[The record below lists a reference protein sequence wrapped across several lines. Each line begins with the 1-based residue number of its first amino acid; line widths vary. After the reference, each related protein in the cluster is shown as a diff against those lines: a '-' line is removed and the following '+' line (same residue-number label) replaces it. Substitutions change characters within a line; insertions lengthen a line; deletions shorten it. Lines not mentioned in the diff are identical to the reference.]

1 MTFNS
6 FEFLAF
12 FGIVFLA
19 YLLLPRKTRPVLVAV
34 SSVAFYAIY
43 NWKVTVLLMAYTV
56 LAYFAG
62 RILEKKKGRG
72 VLALLIIAGLLPLI
86 LCKYLNFGLGILA
99 RFGISIHGGSFGIF
113 LPLGISYFTFKV
125 IGYLVDV
132 YKDETPAEKNFII
145 FTAFV
150 TFFAEMPTGPI
161 DRANGLMKQLH
172 EESPKSW
179 TDFEKGVMYLL
190 FGYFEKMVVADRLG
204 MYVDAVYSDLYI
216 YEGITVLLAIFFY
229 SVQIY
234 MDFAGCTH
242 MAIGVAGAMGIKIP
256 ENFERPYLAVS
267 VADFWRRWHMSLM
280 KWLKDYI
287 YIPLG
292 GNRKGTLRKYF
303 NIMVVF
309 IVSGMW
315 HGAGTSF
322 VIWGGLNGILQ
333 IIGTVLKSSK
343 DRVYGALK
351 IPGDSEGL
359 KWWKRI
365 GTFILMSGTW
375 VFFRA
380 QSTSQALL
388 IFEQAFKTFDPWV
401 LFDGSLF
408 GVGLNQKNFIL
419 LWFLLLLILIFD
431 YAVEKGFKPVE
442 WFLSRHFI
450 GKMVLIYILLF
461 AVIIFGV
468 YGSTY
473 DAANFIY
480 MQF

>member
-6 FEFLAF
+6 FEFLGF
-12 FGIVFLA
+12 FMIVFLA
-19 YLLLPRKTRPVLVAV
+19 YLFLPRKTRPYLVAV
-34 SSVAFYAIY
+34 SSIAFYALYSLKATAFLLIY
-43 NWKVTVLLMAYTV
+43 TI
-56 LAYFAG
+56 LAYFGG
-62 RILEKKKGRG
+62 RLLEKKKGRLTLG
-72 VLALLIIAGLLPLI
+72 LVVIIGLLPLFF
-86 LCKYLNFGLGILA
+86 CKYINLGLSLLSRVGIN
-99 RFGISIHGGSFGIF
+99 IHGGSFSII
-113 LPLGISYFTFKV
+113 LPLGISYFTFKT

-132 YKDETPAEKNFII
+132 YKGEIAAERNIFI

-161 DRANGLMKQLH
+161 DRSKGLLSQLH

-179 TDFEKGVMYLL
+179 TDFEKGVMYML
-190 FGYFEKMVVADRLG
+190 FGYFEKMVIADRLG
-204 MYVDAVYSDLYI
+204 MYVDTVYADLYM
-216 YEGITVLLAIFFY
+216 YEGLTVLLAAFFY
-229 SVQIY
+229 SIQIY
-234 MDFAGCTH
+234 LDFAGCTH
-242 MAIGVAGAMGIKIP
+242 MAMGVARAMGIDIP

-267 VADFWRRWHMSLM
+267 VAEFWRRWHMSLM
-280 KWLKDYI
+280 RWLRDYI

-333 IIGTVLKSSK
+333 IGGTLLEPGKRK
-343 DRVYGALK
+343 LYDLLH
-351 IPGDSEGL
+351 IPEESEGL

-380 QSTSQALL
+380 ESTGQALL
-388 IFEQAFKTFDPWV
+388 VFEQAFKAFNPWV
-401 LFDGSLF
+401 LFDGSLY
-408 GVGLNQKNFIL
+408 GTGLNQKNFIL
-419 LWFLLLLILIFD
+419 LWLLLLLMLIWD
-431 YAVEKGFKPVE
+431 IALEKGFKPLE

-450 GKMVLIYILLF
+450 FKCVLFYLLIF
-461 AVIIFGV
+461 TVIILGV